1 VFEIYFTERPITDY
15 RATLTAD
22 RARHRAFTDELI
34 RRGVLKAAGKFY
46 VSLSHGEDEIRQTT
60 DAFTA
65 ALRKIAD
72 DRRS

>member
-34 RRGVLKAAGKFY
+34 RRGVVKAAGKFY
-46 VSLSHGEDEIRQTT
+46 VSLSHGEAEIRQTV
-60 DAFTA
+60 DAFA
-65 ALRKIAD
+65 AGLRAVAEE
-72 DRRS
+72 RP